1 MSITTTDRRSATLT
15 ITTTKTFAVSFLSC
29 LLCWRSFVKQKI
41 IYSIG
46 LNFRALWIRLVFGIG
61 IEGRNARLH
70 IYGVSKSVTFIPG
83 LLLTHTLKICT
94 GTYDG
99 EGMKLGII
107 HWSTTVHVQDRVQS
121 TVKSIALFGEAP
133 NAVHYIYGGEI

>member
-1 MSITTTDRRSATLT
+1 MHD
-15 ITTTKTFAVSFLSC
+15 
-29 LLCWRSFVKQKI
+29 
-41 IYSIG
+41 Y
-46 LNFRALWIRLVFGIG
+46 
-61 IEGRNARLH
+61 H

-121 TVKSIALFGEAP
+121 TVKSISLFGEAP
-133 NAVHYIYGGEI
+133 NAVHYIYGGENNHQSFTTIGCADLYPAPHC